1 MVNGALTAPS
11 LARNP
16 LPRRV
21 SLWLALVASLT
32 MALVQLKDLPFFVE
46 SVEQR
51 LVFDPIPVDAALLR
65 AISAAYGVEEVHLTM
80 PDGVVLHGWLKRP
93 ERLRAGEK
101 YPLVIVYGGVRRE
114 ISEFVQEA
122 RGPGRWGWLMVN
134 YRGFGLSG
142 GAPTEH
148 AVLED
153 SKRVYDW
160 AASRSDVDAGNIV
173 VLGRSLGSYV
183 AVTVAAARRARAAIL
198 ATPFDSA
205 VALGEKRFPHL
216 PVRWFVGDRFDP
228 ASLAPAISVP
238 ALFVLAEKDEITPAE
253 NGRALAQKWGG
264 LKELVMLPGATHS
277 GIESREEFWGSV
289 GNFLKNISAPAL
301 TASAAVAVTAS
312 SSVPSRG
319 R

>member
-1 MVNGALTAPS
+1 
-11 LARNP
+11 
-16 LPRRV
+16 
-21 SLWLALVASLT
+21 
-32 MALVQLKDLPFFVE
+32 
-46 SVEQR
+46 
-51 LVFDPIPVDAALLR
+51 
-65 AISAAYGVEEVHLTM
+65 
-80 PDGVVLHGWLKRP
+80 
-93 ERLRAGEK
+93 LRAGEK

-114 ISEFVQEA
+114 ISEFVQQA
-122 RGPGRWGWLMVN
+122 HAPGRWGWLMVN

-142 GAPTEH
+142 GVPTER

-160 AASRSDVDAGNIV
+160 AASRADVDAANIV

-228 ASLAPAISVP
+228 ASLAPAVSVP
-238 ALFVLAEKDEITPAE
+238 ALFVLAEMDEITPAE

-264 LKELVMLPGATHS
+264 LKELVLLHGATHS

-289 GNFLKNISAPAL
+289 GDFLKKLAQPATI
-301 TASAAVAVTAS
+301 TASAAGLA
-312 SSVPSRG
+312 RG

>member
-16 LPRRV
+16 APRR
-21 SLWLALVASLT
+21 LRIALVILAGMVT
-32 MALVQLKDLPFFVE
+32 ALLHLKDVPLFME
-46 SVEQR
+46 SIEQR
-51 LVFDPIPVDAALLR
+51 LVFDPIPVDAQQLR
-65 AISAAYGVEEVHLTM
+65 AIPSAYGVEEVRLAM
-80 PDGVVLHGWLKRP
+80 PDGVHLHGWLKRP
-93 ERLRAGEK
+93 ERLRPGEK

-114 ISEFVQEA
+114 VSELVHQA
-122 RGPGRWGWLMVN
+122 PTGRWGWLMVN

-142 GAPTEH
+142 GVPSER

-153 SKRVYDW
+153 AKRVYDW
-160 AASRSDVDAGNIV
+160 AAARPDVDAASIV
-173 VLGRSLGSYV
+173 LLGRSLGSYV
-183 AVTVAAARRARAAIL
+183 AVAVAAARRARAAIL

-228 ASLAPAISVP
+228 ASLAPAVSVP
-238 ALFVLAEKDEITPAE
+238 ALFVLAENDEITPVE

-277 GIESREEFWGSV
+277 GIESREEYWGSV
-289 GNFLKNISAPAL
+289 GDFLKKLSGPVL
-301 TASAAVAVTAS
+301 TAGAGL
-312 SSVPSRG
+312 SRG
-319 R
+319 RSSVH

>member
-1 MVNGALTAPS
+1 MVNGALIAPS

-16 LPRRV
+16 LPRR
-21 SLWLALVASLT
+21 LAICFAVVASIAAGL
-32 MALVQLKDLPFFVE
+32 LNLKELPLFTE
-46 SVEQR
+46 SIEQR
-51 LVFDPIPVDAALLR
+51 LVFDPIPADSKLLQAAAL
-65 AISAAYGVEEVHLTM
+65 AEGVEEVHLAM

-93 ERLRAGEK
+93 ERLRPGER

-142 GAPTEH
+142 GVPSER

-160 AASRSDVDAGNIV
+160 AAARPDVDATSIV
-173 VLGRSLGSYV
+173 LLGRSLGSYV
-183 AVTVAAARRARAAIL
+183 AVTVAAARRARATIL

-216 PVRWFVGDRFDP
+216 PVRWLIGSRFDP
-228 ASLAPAISVP
+228 AALAPAISVP
-238 ALFVLAEKDEITPAE
+238 ALFVLAENDEITPAE

-264 LKELVMLPGATHS
+264 LKELVMLRGATHS
-277 GIESREEFWGSV
+277 GIEAREEFWGSV
-289 GNFLKNISAPAL
+289 ATFLKGISPPAL
-301 TASAAVAVTAS
+301 AVSAAATVS
-312 SSVPSRG
+312 SPAPSRG

>member
-1 MVNGALTAPS
+1 
-11 LARNP
+11 
-16 LPRRV
+16 
-21 SLWLALVASLT
+21 
-32 MALVQLKDLPFFVE
+32 MALAHLKDMPLFVE

-51 LVFDPIPVDAALLR
+51 LVFDPIPVDAQLLR
-65 AISAAYGVEEVHLTM
+65 AIPAAYGVEEVHLTM
-80 PDGVVLHGWLKRP
+80 PDGVQLHGWLKRP
-93 ERLRAGEK
+93 EQLHTGEK

-142 GAPTEH
+142 GVPTER

-160 AASRSDVDAGNIV
+160 AAARPDVDAANIV

-183 AVTVAAARRARAAIL
+183 ATVVAAARHARAAIL

-205 VALGEKRFPHL
+205 VALGEKRFPLL
-216 PVRWFVGDRFDP
+216 PVRWFVGERFDP
-228 ASLAPAISVP
+228 ASFAPAISAP
-238 ALFVLAEKDEITPAE
+238 ALFVLAEKDEITPVE

-264 LKELVMLPGATHS
+264 LKELVMLRGATHS
-277 GIESREEFWGSV
+277 GIESREEFWNSV
-289 GNFLKNISAPAL
+289 GNFLKRFPAPTL
-301 TASAAVAVTAS
+301 TASAAGLS
-312 SSVPSRG
+312 KG
-319 R
+319 K

>member
-1 MVNGALTAPS
+1 VSRRFSICFAVIAGIAFAL
-11 LARNP
+11 L
-16 LPRRV
+16 
-21 SLWLALVASLT
+21 
-32 MALVQLKDLPFFVE
+32 QLKELPLFTE
-46 SVEQR
+46 SIEQR
-51 LVFDPIPVDAALLR
+51 LVFDPIPADLELLK
-65 AISAAYGVEEVHLTM
+65 AIPTLAPGIEEVQLAM

-93 ERLRAGEK
+93 ERLRRGER

-122 RGPGRWGWLMVN
+122 HGPGRWGWLMVN

-142 GAPTEH
+142 GVPTER

-160 AASRSDVDAGNIV
+160 AAAQPDVDAANIV
-173 VLGRSLGSYV
+173 LLGRSLGSYV

-216 PVRWFVGDRFDP
+216 PVRWLIGDRFDP
-228 ASLAPAISVP
+228 AALAPAVSVP
-238 ALFVLAEKDEITPAE
+238 ALFVLAENDEITPAE
-253 NGRALAQKWGG
+253 NGRALAKKWGG
-264 LKELVMLPGATHS
+264 LKELVLLQGATHS

-289 GNFLKNISAPAL
+289 RNFLKNISSPAL
-301 TASAAVAVTAS
+301 TV
-312 SSVPSRG
+312 SSVVQSRG

>member
-1 MVNGALTAPS
+1 MNATLTAPS
-11 LARNP
+11 LNRKHASRRLSICFAIVAGIAAALLNLKE
-16 LPRRV
+16 LPY
-21 SLWLALVASLT
+21 LT
-32 MALVQLKDLPFFVE
+32 E
-46 SVEQR
+46 SIEQR
-51 LVFDPIPVDAALLR
+51 LVFDPIPVDSALLR
-65 AISAAYGVEEVHLTM
+65 AVPSLAQGVEEVHLTM
-80 PDGVVLHGWLKRP
+80 PDGVILHGWLRRP
-93 ERLRAGEK
+93 ERLHKGER

-142 GAPTEH
+142 GVPTER

-153 SKRVYDW
+153 SKLVYDW
-160 AASRSDVDAGNIV
+160 AASQPDVDASNIV
-173 VLGRSLGSYV
+173 LLGRSLGSYV

-228 ASLAPAISVP
+228 AALAPAISMP

-264 LKELVMLPGATHS
+264 LKELVLLPGATHS
-277 GIESREEFWGSV
+277 GIESREEFWNSV
-289 GNFLKNISAPAL
+289 GTFLKRFSSPTL
-301 TASAAVAVTAS
+301 TASVAGS
-312 SSVPSRG
+312 SRG

>member
-1 MVNGALTAPS
+1 MSRRFSICFAVIAGIASAL
-11 LARNP
+11 L
-16 LPRRV
+16 
-21 SLWLALVASLT
+21 
-32 MALVQLKDLPFFVE
+32 QLKELPLFTE
-46 SVEQR
+46 SIEQR
-51 LVFDPIPVDAALLR
+51 LVFDPIPADLELLR
-65 AISAAYGVEEVHLTM
+65 AIPAHAPGVEEVQLAM

-93 ERLRAGEK
+93 DRLRPGER

-142 GAPTEH
+142 GVPTER

-160 AASRSDVDAGNIV
+160 AAAQPDVDAANIV
-173 VLGRSLGSYV
+173 LLGRSLGSYV

-216 PVRWFVGDRFDP
+216 PVRWLIGDRFDP
-228 ASLAPAISVP
+228 AALAPAVSVP
-238 ALFVLAEKDEITPAE
+238 ALFVLAENDEITPVE
-253 NGRALAQKWGG
+253 NGRALAKKWGG
-264 LKELVMLPGATHS
+264 LKELVLLQGATHS

-289 GNFLKNISAPAL
+289 GNFLKSISSPAL
-301 TASAAVAVTAS
+301 TVSAV
-312 SSVPSRG
+312 VPSRG

>member
-1 MVNGALTAPS
+1 
-11 LARNP
+11 
-16 LPRRV
+16 
-21 SLWLALVASLT
+21 
-32 MALVQLKDLPFFVE
+32 MALAQLKEMPLFVE

-51 LVFDPIPVDAALLR
+51 LVFDPMPVDAQLLH
-65 AISAAYGVEEVHLTM
+65 AIAAAYGVEEVQLAM
-80 PDGVVLHGWLKRP
+80 PDGVRLHGWLKRP
-93 ERLRAGEK
+93 ERLRPGEK

-114 ISEFVQEA
+114 ISEFVQHSQ
-122 RGPGRWGWLMVN
+122 GPGRWGWLMVN

-142 GAPTEH
+142 GVPTER

-160 AASRSDVDAGNIV
+160 AAARSDVDAANIV

-183 AVTVAAARRARAAIL
+183 AVAVAAARHARAAIL

-205 VALGEKRFPHL
+205 VALGEKRFPLL
-216 PVRWFVGDRFDP
+216 PVRWFVGERFDP
-228 ASLAPAISVP
+228 ASLAPAVSVP

-264 LKELVMLPGATHS
+264 LKELVMLAGAGHS
-277 GIESREEFWGSV
+277 GIESREEFWSSV
-289 GNFLKNISAPAL
+289 GDFLKKLSAPAL
-301 TASAAVAVTAS
+301 TVSAAGL
-312 SSVPSRG
+312 SRG